1 MLIEINSAPRARRAQ
16 SANRLSPRERQAAE
30 LAALRNQ
37 DIALALGVTLATVK
51 TLISRGMEK
60 TGAETR
66 TQLYAMVTERM
77 AA

>member
-1 MLIEINSAPRARRAQ
+1 LILRHLRGERNPPFGCHRENDKPQ
-16 SANRLSPRERQAAE
+16 SL
-30 LAALRNQ
+30 
-37 DIALALGVTLATVK
+37 VK